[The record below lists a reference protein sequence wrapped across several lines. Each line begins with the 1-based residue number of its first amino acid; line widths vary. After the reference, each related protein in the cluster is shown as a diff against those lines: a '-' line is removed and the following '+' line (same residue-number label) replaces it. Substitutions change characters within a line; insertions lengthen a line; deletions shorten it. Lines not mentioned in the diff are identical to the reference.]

1 MDVLAT
7 GVYGRCGTAL
17 LDHLYDRPG
26 DQWTLFNR
34 SDRPDDHRYGGYDT
48 VVGNVTDADAL
59 RAAAAGQ
66 DAMVHM
72 AAYPYTDGD
81 WSDVLDPNVGGTY
94 NALEAAR
101 RQELDSFVF
110 LSTNHVMGLYEDEHA
125 PALYQPGYGL
135 ALDWTDPVRPDSLY
149 GVSKAFGEA
158 LGRYYVESFEYPKRF
173 YALRVCSVRMPEYD
187 HPYGDA
193 EASVE
198 EGELERDSDAYERQ
212 VARMKATWQSR
223 RDFAHQVDRCLRD
236 DSVAFGIFSGVSDNL
251 RRWYSIENARA
262 RLGYDPQ
269 DDAEEWDEPPTRP

>member
-81 WSDVLDPNVGGTY
+81 WSDVLDPNIGGTY

>member
-81 WSDVLDPNVGGTY
+81 WSDVLDPNIGGTY

-193 EASVE
+193 EAGVE